1 MFNLVGF
8 SFEIENLLKIYKK
21 KNLHSSIIF
30 NGPKGIGKRHF
41 VNKFIS
47 EIIKL
52 KFSDTNLT
60 HHLNLFYNNSHP
72 NIKILEKEIDKKTK
86 KYNSNITID
95 QIRNLKKFNL
105 SSSSIKDMD
114 KFIIVDCADDL
125 NLNSANSLL
134 KTLEEPN
141 NSFIFLIS
149 HQLSSL
155 LPTIRSRCHKI
166 KFSSHT
172 YSDFK
177 NILSSSIDKIKDDE
191 IKFFYDFTQGSPGN
205 AISLY
210 KDDIFEHLN
219 KTISNF
225 NKGLNFENLELSK
238 SISKLDDEKFKNY
251 ISLLKSLLIIVYKVK
266 INKNIKDTF
275 LSETLKNIQTISS
288 FLSYENIIDRF
299 NFLINNENDLFTYN
313 LDKKIFM
320 LKFLTT

>member
-1 MFNLVGF
+1 MFNLIGF
-8 SFEIENLLKIYKK
+8 SFEIENLINIYKN

-177 NILSSSIDKIKDDE
+177 NILSSSIEKIKDDE

-313 LDKKIFM
+313 LDKKLFIQ
-320 LKFLTT
+320 KFIIS